1 MLFHSK
7 TLLLKSIKTKNKL
20 YKKHLQVPTVDNAS
34 LYKRYKNKLN
44 DTLRLAKRR
53 YYEKKLEDAKSNTH
67 ATWKILNEV
76 LNRKMTRPQLNTI
89 FKSDGKEISD
99 PEKVANR
106 FARFTATSLVLVRT
120 SQRKYSLPL
129 LHIKIFYVDHFEN
142 QSFFSPTTEDE
153 IITIAESFASGKAAK
168 YNNISMTIIKES
180 IQIISEPEF
189 VNRSWRCPDQMKK
202 FVWYQCLKLMT
213 SHYSAT
219 IGLSRF
225 YQAFQ
230 NF

>member
-7 TLLLKSIKTKNKL
+7 TLLLKPIKTKNKL

-76 LNRKMTRPQLNTI
+76 LNRKKSRPQLNTI
-89 FKSDGKEISD
+89 FKSDGQEISD
-99 PEKVANR
+99 PVEVADR
-106 FARFTATSLVLVRT
+106 FCSYFSSIGPNLA
-120 SQRKYSLPL
+120 K
-129 LHIKIFYVDHFEN
+129 KIQPPPCSHKDFLSGSFRE
-142 QSFFSPTTEDE
+142 SIFFSPTTEDE
-153 IITIAESFASGKAAK
+153 IITITESFASGKAAK
-168 YNNISMTIIKES
+168 YNNISMSIIKES

-202 FVWYQCLKLMT
+202 FVCYQCLKLMT